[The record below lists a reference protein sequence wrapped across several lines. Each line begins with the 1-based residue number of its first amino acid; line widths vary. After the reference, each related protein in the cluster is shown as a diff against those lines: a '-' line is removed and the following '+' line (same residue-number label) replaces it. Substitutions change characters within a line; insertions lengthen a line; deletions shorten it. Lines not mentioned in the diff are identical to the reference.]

1 MTPSV
6 ISADIFRPGTGRCAF
21 RGVMSEPPMVQVAE
35 GWGSVRG
42 FRAKESDTG
51 LLGWPPEG
59 SNSRGKLI
67 DAGVEA

>member
-1 MTPSV
+1 
-6 ISADIFRPGTGRCAF
+6 
-21 RGVMSEPPMVQVAE
+21 MVQVAE